1 MGKRVERR
9 VLTSDD
15 FLIDTQMK
23 PSRCRK
29 CGGAV
34 LAGYVTGTV
43 TLLDPAHLSLLG
55 ETIALLAGLPTYSI
69 DESSTRRP
77 ARAHR
82 RWTVHIRK
90 GLPEDRH
97 LFTVHRCGFVW
108 PPALL
113 DDRGDLRAR
122 LYPPTPDECPF

>member
-1 MGKRVERR
+1 M
-9 VLTSDD
+9 LTSDD

-34 LAGYVTGTV
+34 LAGYVTGTM

>member
-1 MGKRVERR
+1 M
-9 VLTSDD
+9 LTADD
-15 FLIDTQMK
+15 FLIDTEMK
-23 PSRCRK
+23 PSRCKR
-29 CGGAV
+29 CGGQV
-34 LAGYVTGTV
+34 LAGYVNGTM
-43 TLLDPAHLSLLG
+43 TALDPAHLSQLG
-55 ETIALLAGLPTYSI
+55 EATALLAGLRTYSI

-77 ARAHR
+77 RRAYP

-90 GLPEDRH
+90 GLPENRH
-97 LFTVHRCGFVW
+97 VFTTHRCGFVW